1 MQGRNLLRPKCSS
14 GLFEDLAPMYIGVGA
29 LMPVI
34 ASETKQSLKV
44 YQENPRKINEIK
56 NGRCPYFILF

>member
-1 MQGRNLLRPKCSS
+1 
-14 GLFEDLAPMYIGVGA
+14 MYIGVGA
-29 LMPVI
+29 LMLVI